1 MSPEDS
7 THLAGSKDATHTDPC
22 GHRCA
27 CWWAGWDAGHVNGY
41 DVGQREAALAA
52 AEEAA
57 AAALHAL
64 AAANVAAAADLTG
77 RSHDNRRTAE
87 AAGRERTRAR
97 LTRGG
102 HAA

>member
-1 MSPEDS
+1 MSNKHS
-7 THLAGSKDATHTDPC
+7 TRSANSDRDTHTDPC
-22 GHRCA
+22 GRRCA

-41 DVGQREAALAA
+41 DAGQRAAAIAA

-77 RSHDNRRTAE
+77 PDHDDRRAAE
-87 AAGRERTRAR
+87 SAGRERARAR

>member
-1 MSPEDS
+1 MSHEYS
-7 THLAGSKDATHTDPC
+7 TQPAGNNSATHIDPC
-22 GHRCA
+22 GRRCA

-77 RSHDNRRTAE
+77 RSHDDRRTAE
-87 AAGRERTRAR
+87 SAGRERTRAR